1 MAFEGGGRGRQIRI
15 IYQIKHIL
23 INHICTHINFYW
35 NYITLFTISKNK
47 KNQYLDQSLVSAKFL
62 LGHKNIQEIRID
74 PVSYIHNRHG
84 FFFYNF
90 IQVFIIFVR
99 FNQGCQSESESEIRN
114 PTIRGISD

>member
-74 PVSYIHNRHG
+74 KPLILKKNVRLCLFWCVTSHGIIHILNH
-84 FFFYNF
+84 NF
-90 IQVFIIFVR
+90 VVVDVLNKYDCF
-99 FNQGCQSESESEIRN
+99 E
-114 PTIRGISD
+114 